1 MALLEKNL
9 EVKKSTIPGAGK
21 GLFTNIFIPKGTKIT
36 EYKGSIKTWKEVQH
50 DDSNYYIFFVN
61 QKHVIDASGHKKM
74 VARYINDAKGL
85 TRIKGLQNNTEFV
98 KDKLRVYVEAI
109 KDIKPGMELCV
120 GYGKEY
126 WAVIRQNNKV
136 EAKKKVNG

>member
-1 MALLEKNL
+1 
-9 EVKKSTIPGAGK
+9 
-21 GLFTNIFIPKGTKIT
+21 
-36 EYKGSIKTWKEVQH
+36 
-50 DDSNYYIFFVN
+50 
-61 QKHVIDASGHKKM
+61 M

-120 GYGKEY
+120 SYGKEY